1 MILMSE
7 YEDYILQYF
16 ADDNGKLETNKPRE
30 CRLCWIKNGYPPFE
44 ELAKICNSTL
54 KTIKNYSSNFN
65 WKAIRRKAEN
75 LKIKAELEAQQE
87 KQKEKLEK
95 WDKVNEELLEELQ
108 QQLNEVNEKFES
120 PDITDGQAA
129 FLRKEKREIIKEI
142 RSLQPNSLRTVNLP
156 DKINNLQMDA
166 VVDAKVESDVTVNLL
181 EKVKQKRRE
190 LNDLNHND

>member
-1 MILMSE
+1 MSE

-65 WKAIRRKAEN
+65 WKAIRQKAEN

-95 WDKVNEELLEELQ
+95 WDKVNEDLLEELQ
-108 QQLNEVNEKFES
+108 QQLNEVNEKLES

-156 DKINNLQMDA
+156 EKINNLQMDA
-166 VVDAKVESDVTVNLL
+166 VLDAKVDANVTVNLFDR
-181 EKVKQKRRE
+181 VKQKRKE
-190 LNDLNHND
+190 LNDLHSS

>member
-1 MILMSE
+1 MIPMSE

-16 ADDNGKLETNKPRE
+16 ADDKGKLETNKPRE

-65 WKAIRRKAEN
+65 WKAIRQKAED

-95 WDKVNEELLEELQ
+95 WDRVNEELLEELQ

-166 VVDAKVESDVTVNLL
+166 VVDAKVDANVTVNLFDR
-181 EKVKQKRRE
+181 VKQKRKE
-190 LNDLNHND
+190 LNDLHSS

>member
-1 MILMSE
+1 MSE

-65 WKAIRRKAEN
+65 WKAIRQKAEN

-95 WDKVNEELLEELQ
+95 WDKVNEDLLEELQ
-108 QQLNEVNEKFES
+108 QQLNEVNEKLES

-142 RSLQPNSLRTVNLP
+142 RSLQSNSLRTVNLP

-166 VVDAKVESDVTVNLL
+166 VLDAKVDAKVTVNLFDR
-181 EKVKQKRRE
+181 VKQKRRE
-190 LNDLNHND
+190 LNDLHSI